1 MLLNESVTIYN
12 NVCVII
18 CCSNEVINNQF
29 YEQQTGLG
37 GSRDRGVRVLL
48 KEVHR

>member
-12 NVCVII
+12 NVRVII
-18 CCSNEVINNQF
+18 CSNEVINNQF

-37 GSRDRGVRVLL
+37 GSRDRGVHVLL